1 MKFMRQGKAYQLL
14 VSNGQGLADVLELD
28 EALWVASSA
37 PGSTFRLDPQFLRC
51 LNADGNNYVNSGE
64 LKRAV
69 RWLLQMLPDP
79 KGITADFD
87 GKLQLRAIEASSPAG
102 LALLQSA
109 RYILSET
116 GAADQE
122 HITLA
127 QIREFFEIVK
137 NRPLNG
143 DGIVSL
149 RCAGIAA
156 HPLFLE
162 ATRDAIAVTGGSPDV
177 DGSAG
182 ISPAQFIEFFQGIPA
197 YLEWQQAMAE
207 AVSGED
213 RRLLPLGAETPARL
227 LLLNQYRHEVSH
239 FFRLSRA
246 LAFDHRLQN
255 KAMGTETRL
264 SALDPA
270 NAGEVDAYLKQ
281 LPLAAPT
288 PQCVLP
294 LNPAQLNPVRLS
306 WMEQVRTL
314 VLEPLLGPGMESIS
328 EAEWQQVEAAF
339 VPYETYLQKK
349 PPMPLE
355 TIPVDRLRRYT
366 MEPALPEECRNL
378 SAKDA
383 VVTEILNVARE
394 VERLLLFRTWMIR
407 FVNNFVSFP
416 ELYDRRK
423 TSLFECGTLLMDGR
437 WFHVAFPVDNLAA
450 HQAQAK
456 NSNLFILYVEVEKGT
471 TPNPL
476 VAVPVTTGSKGNLA
490 IGKRGVFT
498 DLEKKQYGAK
508 VVQIIENPVCL
519 REALC
524 APFTRVG
531 KLMESK
537 IENWSGA
544 TEKAFHSGVDKAV
557 VLPAPGTPVA
567 AAPVAAKPGDKSG
580 AFLGLTV
587 GFAAIGSS
595 LAFISKTMAGMSP
608 KSITLTFLGA
618 MLVLL
623 FPITL
628 LAVIKLRRQDL
639 STLLEGN
646 GWAINARMRLTN
658 TQRRN
663 FSRFGIFPK
672 DAEGTPTRYWLRFL
686 LTLLLLVVLAAS
698 TYYLYRE
705 CTSCENPEAAAET
718 STVPVP
724 PVPPAPP

>member
-1 MKFMRQGKAYQLL
+1 MRQGKAYQLL
-14 VSNGQGLADVLELD
+14 VSDGQGLADVLELD

-37 PGSTFRLDPQFLRC
+37 PGTTFRLDPQFLRC
-51 LNADGNNYVNSGE
+51 LNADSNSYVNTGE

-69 RWLLQMLPDP
+69 RWLLQMLPD
-79 KGITADFD
+79 KTEVTADFD
-87 GKLQLRAIEASSPAG
+87 GKLSLRSIDAGQPAG
-102 LALLQSA
+102 QALLQSA

-137 NRPLNG
+137 KRPLNG

-149 RCAGIAA
+149 KCAGIAA

-162 ATRDAIAVTGGSPDV
+162 AVQDAIAVTGGCQDV
-177 DGSAG
+177 DGSTG
-182 ISPAQFIEFFQGIPA
+182 ISPAQFHEFFQGIPA
-197 YLEWQQAMAE
+197 YLAWQQVMAE
-207 AVSGED
+207 AVSGDD
-213 RRLLPLGAETPARL
+213 RRLLPLGAATPARL
-227 LLLNQYRHEVSH
+227 LLLNQHRQEVRH
-239 FFRLSRA
+239 FFQLSRA
-246 LAFDHRLQN
+246 LAFDSRLQN
-255 KAMGTETRL
+255 RAMGTETRL

-270 NAGEVDAYLKQ
+270 NAGEVDAYLQQ

-294 LNPAQLNPVRLS
+294 LHPAMLNPVRQN
-306 WMEQVRTL
+306 WVEQVRL
-314 VLEPLLGPGMESIS
+314 LILEPLLGPGKETVS

-339 VPYETYLQKK
+339 VPYEAYLQTK
-349 PPMPLE
+349 PPLPLE
-355 TIPVDRLRRYT
+355 KIPVERLRRHWA
-366 MEPALPEECRNL
+366 EPALPEECRNL

-383 VVTEILNVARE
+383 IVTEILNAARE
-394 VERLLLFRTWMIR
+394 VERLLLYRTWMIR

-437 WFHVAFPVDNLAA
+437 WFNIAFPVDNLAA

-471 TPNPL
+471 TPNPV

-519 REALC
+519 REALF

-557 VLPAPGTPVA
+557 VLPAPGVP
-567 AAPVAAKPGDKSG
+567 AAPAAAKPGDKSN

-595 LAFISKTMAGMSP
+595 LAFISKTLAGMSP
-608 KSITLTFLGA
+608 KSITLSLAGA

-663 FSRFGIFPK
+663 FSRFGIFPEN
-672 DAEGTPTRYWLRFL
+672 AEGTPKRYWLRL
-686 LTLLLLVVLAAS
+686 LLTTLLLAVIAVS
-698 TYYLYRE
+698 SYYLYRE
-705 CTSCENPEAAAET
+705 CTSDNNAET
-718 STVPVP
+718 SVAPPLPPLP
-724 PVPPAPP
+724 PVP